1 MKHNFWLKV
10 KKLVDKKLNES
21 FVKERGHDVCCP
33 HCNVWS
39 SASKKPHGFKPKDP
53 DDGSDIM
60 TCGNCGKNS
69 QWVYGPGLF
78 IHVDDMAVK
87 QN

>member
-1 MKHNFWLKV
+1 MCVVHIVTYGRLH
-10 KKLVDKKLNES
+10 LRS
-21 FVKERGHDVCCP
+21 RM
-33 HCNVWS
+33 
-39 SASKKPHGFKPKDP
+39 GFKPKDP